1 MLYAAKIVAL
11 AGVYYGAA
19 KLGLELAFETN
30 SVTAVWPPTG
40 IALAAL
46 VLGGYRLWPGVAL
59 GAFLAN
65 SWTGIPV
72 YAVLGITVGNTLEAL
87 VGTLLLR
94 RVAGF
99 RPSLERVTD
108 VLALVGLAGV
118 LSTVISATLG
128 VSSLLAAGE
137 ISSDSFGSVWRTWWL
152 GDLGGDL
159 VVAPAI
165 LVAVTHWPFRQAGDR
180 PLEATA
186 VALLAAAVAVLVF
199 TQSANLTFLAYP
211 ILIWAC
217 LRFRQLGAVTVC
229 LLLAGV
235 AIPLTAGDHGPFSGN
250 PPDDRLLLAQT
261 YVGVASITALVL
273 AAVVTERRRVEG
285 TLRGIA
291 TTLQESLLPH
301 PPDIPGV
308 EVAVDFRPAG
318 EGQLVGGDFYD
329 WFPNE
334 DGSWAVAIGDVAGKG
349 APAAATA
356 ALARYTL
363 RAAAMHER
371 QPSRILDLL
380 NEAVMRQSPGQTCT
394 VAYARIEF
402 DQVGGG
408 RMTLAVAG
416 HPPPLVLRSRGEVEA
431 VGRGTLLGASESP
444 NLTDYHAD
452 LRPGDALVF
461 HTDGLTDAYAPG
473 YIVSPAELNA
483 TVRSSAGRSA
493 GGIVERIAHAVLHE
507 HGAKPRD
514 DILLLVIRM
523 PGQRREPPRAWLRR
537 GPSRA
542 TSRALR

>member
-1 MLYAAKIVAL
+1 MLYAAKIAAL

-19 KLGLELAFETN
+19 KLGLELAFETS

-65 SWTGIPV
+65 SWTGIPI
-72 YAVLGITVGNTLEAL
+72 YEVLGITAGNTLEAL
-87 VGTLLLR
+87 AGAYLLQ

-99 RPSLERVTD
+99 RQSLERVTD
-108 VLALVGLAGV
+108 VLGLVGLAGL
-118 LSTVISATLG
+118 LSTMISATLG

-137 ISSDSFGSVWRTWWL
+137 ISSGAFGSVWRTWWL

-165 LVAVTHWPFRQAGDR
+165 LVAVTHWPFRRARDR
-180 PLEATA
+180 PLEA
-186 VALLAAAVAVLVF
+186 AAVGLLTGTVATLVF
-199 TQSANLTFLAYP
+199 TQPANLTFLVYP

-250 PPDDRLLLAQT
+250 SPDDRLLLAQT

-273 AAVVTERRRVEG
+273 AAVVTERRRVED

-291 TTLQESLLPH
+291 NTLQESLLPH

-318 EGQLVGGDFYD
+318 ERQLVGGDFYD
-329 WFPNE
+329 WFPND

-371 QPSRILDLL
+371 RPSRILDLL
-380 NEAVMRQSPGQTCT
+380 NEAVMRQSPGQICT

-402 DQVGGG
+402 DKAGGG

-416 HPPPLVLRSRGEVEA
+416 HPAPLVLRAAGAVEP
-431 VGRGTLLGASESP
+431 VGRGILLGASESVD
-444 NLTDYHAD
+444 LTDYHAD
-452 LRPGDALVF
+452 LRAGDALVF
-461 HTDGLTDAYAPG
+461 YTDGLTDAYAPG
-473 YIVSPAELNA
+473 HPVSPAELNA

-493 GGIVERIAHAVLHE
+493 QGIVDRIVGAVLHDD
-507 HGAKPRD
+507 GAKPRD
-514 DILLLVIRM
+514 DILVLAIRL
-523 PGQRREPPRAWLRR
+523 PARTQDSAAWLQRVPGRVASR
-537 GPSRA
+537 G
-542 TSRALR
+542 LL

>member
-1 MLYAAKIVAL
+1 MLYAAKIAAL

-46 VLGGYRLWPGVAL
+46 VLGGNRLWPGVAL

-72 YAVLGITVGNTLEAL
+72 YAVLGITVGNTLDAL
-87 VGTLLLR
+87 VGTYLLR

-108 VLALVGLAGV
+108 VLALVGLAGI
-118 LSTVISATLG
+118 LSTMISATLG

-165 LVAVTHWPFRQAGDR
+165 LVAVTWPFRQARDR

-186 VALLAAAVAVLVF
+186 VLLLAGAVAVLVF
-199 TQSANLTFLAYP
+199 TQTENLTFLAYP

-273 AAVVTERRRVEG
+273 AAVVTERRRVER

-318 EGQLVGGDFYD
+318 ESHLVGGDFYD

-416 HPPPLVLRSRGEVEA
+416 HPPALVLRSGGGVEA

-452 LRPGDALVF
+452 LRPGDAIVF

-473 YIVSPAELNA
+473 HIVSPAELNA

-493 GGIVERIAHAVLHE
+493 QGIVERVAHAVLHE
-507 HGAKPRD
+507 DADKPRD
-514 DILLLVIRM
+514 DIILLVIRM
-523 PGQRREPPRAWLRR
+523 PGRRREPGAWLRR
-537 GPSRA
+537 VPSRA